1 MTEALDGPGTTD
13 TAAERTLGIMLV
25 AASAAFFALT
35 GVLTKSIHADPL
47 TITCWRGFVGAILIT
62 FYVLWRRRRSGGRE
76 SLRLGWRGWLLALE
90 GAAASIAFISAF
102 KFTYVANV
110 AVIYATASFITALL
124 AFVLVREPFRAQT
137 LAAAAVSLCGVAIV
151 VGSGFGS
158 GHLFGDGLALLM
170 TAGSALYMIMVRA
183 FRDTPV
189 VWAGA
194 VSALLLFVLGWFVTD
209 PLAISARD
217 AVLLVAFGGSFAA
230 ASILW
235 TEGSRLIPA
244 PESGLLGAAEVPFA
258 ILFAFLFLGEIAP
271 AASLIGGGIVLC
283 AVFAHAG
290 RDWLTAR
297 KSGGNP
303 IIIFQVMEPS
313 CGSGSFRCDGSPPK
327 SPQTPRPVLL
337 KADRKGRLFLWTSA
351 GKAGLGEVVAEQDG
365 KIARRPLSA
374 LAEFYRELRCRHRR
388 QGEFARCFGN
398 A

>member
-35 GVLTKSIHADPL
+35 GVLTKSIHTDPL

-62 FYVLWRRRRSGGRE
+62 FYVLWRWRRSGGRE

-110 AVIYATASFITALL
+110 AVIYATAPFITALL

-137 LAAAAVSLCGVAIV
+137 LAAAAVSLCGVAMM

-271 AASLIGGGIVLC
+271 AASLIGGAIVLC

-290 RDWLTAR
+290 RDWLAAR
-297 KSGGNP
+297 KSAAT
-303 IIIFQVMEPS
+303 Q
-313 CGSGSFRCDGSPPK
+313 
-327 SPQTPRPVLL
+327 
-337 KADRKGRLFLWTSA
+337 
-351 GKAGLGEVVAEQDG
+351 
-365 KIARRPLSA
+365 
-374 LAEFYRELRCRHRR
+374 
-388 QGEFARCFGN
+388 
-398 A
+398 